1 MVRLCFLIKI
11 QTKLKLGIVN
21 FFIGDEPDQLWR
33 KNVLFLLQVF
43 YWFWG
48 FFYVL
53 TYYFSQILG
62 NAPLIIVKI
71 NHKNTLLLSTIT
83 KQYFFFYNFY
93 HYSITELSTSIKHI
107 DKISNYTV
115 I

>member
-1 MVRLCFLIKI
+1 MVRLNFLIKI

-21 FFIGDEPDQLWR
+21 FFIGDEPDQLCR
-33 KNVLFLLQVF
+33 KNVLFLLQFYLEVF

-53 TYYFSQILG
+53 TYYFYQILG
-62 NAPLIIVKI
+62 NAPLIVKI
-71 NHKNTLLLSTIT
+71 HHKNTLFLSTIT

-93 HYSITELSTSIKHI
+93 YYFITELSTSIKYI
-107 DKISNYTV
+107 DKISN
-115 I
+115 